1 MTKDITLLLL
11 QLGNLVV
18 SVGIWMALAAAY
30 CRIKYKTLKGFWR
43 NIGICKPKE
52 ETLAGNIMI
61 AMAGY
66 LFTILVYIILKFTN
80 GGMTSEL
87 LVREREVMSVP
98 MLILCILIVGIRS
111 GFGEEIFFRGVVAAY
126 MFEKMKFATANTL
139 QALIFMLPHIATF
152 FKLPGLESGLLLVN
166 AFVFGLA
173 AGKIMQR
180 SESIVPTIIYH
191 GVVNMI
197 AIPIAWYL
205 L

>member
-1 MTKDITLLLL
+1 MTKDIALLLL
-11 QLGNLVV
+11 QLGNLAV
-18 SVGIWMALAAAY
+18 SVGIWLAFAVVF
-30 CRIKYKTLKGFWR
+30 CRIKYKTLKGFWG

-52 ETLAGNIMI
+52 KTLSGNIII

-66 LFTILVYIILKFTN
+66 LFTILVYVILKIVN

-87 LVREREVMSVP
+87 LVREKEVMSVP
-98 MLILCILIVGIRS
+98 MLILCILIVGLRS

-126 MFEKMKFATANTL
+126 LFEKMKFAKANIL
-139 QALIFMLPHIATF
+139 QALIFMLPHIVTF
-152 FKLPGLESGLLLVN
+152 LKLPGLESGLLLVN